1 MAISESPLPPVESKW
16 RFALRAFRHRNYRL
30 FFIGQGISMIGN
42 WMTMVATSWLVYRLT
57 DSAFLL
63 GVVGFAGQIPLF
75 FMGPIA
81 GVWVDRL
88 NRRKVLVVTQ
98 VLAMIQSL
106 ALAVL
111 AFSGHITITQ
121 IILLSLFQGFIN
133 TFDMPARQAFVVEI
147 VETRQ
152 DLSSAIAL
160 NSTMVNGARL
170 IGPFFAGLIIAAV
183 GEAACFLLDGLSYIA
198 VIISLLAMVLP
209 QALGRAQRK
218 HVWSE
223 LKEGFSYALGFTP
236 IRAVLL
242 LLSLVGLFGMSY
254 SVLLPVFASKILQGG
269 PQTLGLLMGAAGVGA
284 VVGVLQL
291 AARRS
296 VVGLGRVIA
305 YTAALFGVSLIAF
318 AFSRM
323 LWLSLLMMVLVGYSL
338 MQQLA
343 GSNTFLQTI
352 VQEDK
357 RGRVMSFYTISIM
370 GMTPLG
376 SLFAGWLASRIGAP
390 ETLLISGIVCIAG
403 AGVFFSRL
411 GAMRKLVRPI
421 YVELGIIPEVARG
434 LQHATALQTPP
445 ED

>member
-1 MAISESPLPPVESKW
+1 MAISSSPPTVESKW
-16 RFALRAFRHRNYRL
+16 KFALRAFRHRNYRL
-30 FFIGQGISMIGN
+30 FFVGQGISMIGN
-42 WMTMVATSWLVYRLT
+42 WMTTVATSWLVYRLT
-57 DSAFLL
+57 NSALLL
-63 GVVGFAGQIPLF
+63 GIVGFAGQVPLF

-106 ALAVL
+106 ALALL
-111 AFSGHITITQ
+111 AFSGRITIGQ
-121 IILLSLFQGFIN
+121 IIVLSLFQGFIN
-133 TFDMPARQAFVVEI
+133 TFDMPARQAFVVEMI
-147 VETRQ
+147 ESRH

-160 NSTMVNGARL
+160 NSTLVNGARL
-170 IGPFFAGLIIAAV
+170 IGPFFAGVIIAAI
-183 GEAACFLLDGLSYIA
+183 GEAACFLIDALSYIA

-209 QALGRAQRK
+209 ESTEVAERK

-242 LLSLVGLFGMSY
+242 LLSVAGLFGTSY
-254 SVLLPVFASKILQGG
+254 SVLMPIFASDILHGG
-269 PQTLGLLMGAAGVGA
+269 PQTYGLLMGAAGVGA

-296 VVGLGRVIA
+296 VVGLGRLIA
-305 YTAALFGVSLIAF
+305 FRAALFGASVIAF

-323 LWLSLLMMVLVGYSL
+323 LWLSLLLMVLVGYCI

-357 RGRVMSFYTISIM
+357 RGRVMSFYTIAIM

-376 SLFAGWLASRIGAP
+376 SLLAGWLASRIGAP
-390 ETLLISGIVCIAG
+390 ETLMISGVICIISA
-403 AGVFFSRL
+403 AVFFSRL
-411 GAMRKLVRPI
+411 PVMRAMVRPI
-421 YVELGIIPEVARG
+421 YVELGIIPEVASG
-434 LQHATALQTPP
+434 IQAATALQTPP